1 MARTGTTSIHRA
13 GRLTVYDLFQV
24 AVRASPNGLALAT
37 AGRTMSLGELD
48 RRVRRLA
55 NQLHREGIGHGDR
68 IALLSE
74 NRAEFV
80 ECMLAATALGAI
92 VACQNWRLSVPE
104 LEDYVTLVTPKLA
117 IVSPRHATSLAAT
130 NTAVAEVLEFG
141 PAYEASLADGDETL
155 PDTAID
161 PEDGLLIIYTSGTMG
176 MPKGALVS
184 HRAQVARMIVVRMD
198 LCVAEDDAFVA
209 WAPMFHMVS
218 ANQVLGTLMGGGPVI
233 VVDGFDIRAI
243 VDAIRDQKIGR
254 LVLMPVMIEQILAM
268 IQAEAIIPRGIK
280 VAGAMADLVP
290 KTLIA
295 DISRALRAPYL
306 NSFGST
312 ETGLPPASRR
322 LLPEDIVPETVSKRQ
337 SSLCD
342 IRLLDPDGHEVAD
355 GDTGEVAMRGPTL
368 FKGYWNAA
376 ETNARDFGDALS
388 AWAICSVAT
397 LTAPMISWTGRN
409 T

>member
-13 GRLTVYDLFQV
+13 GRLTVYDLFRV
-24 AVRASPNGLALAT
+24 AVRASPNGLAT

-55 NQLHREGIGHGDR
+55 NQLHREGIGHRDR

-104 LEDYVTLVTPKLA
+104 LEDYVTLVTPKLG
-117 IVSPRHATSLAAT
+117 IVSPRHAT
-130 NTAVAEVLEFG
+130 
-141 PAYEASLADGDETL
+141 SLADGDETL

-198 LCVAEDDAFVA
+198 LRVAEDDAFVA

-233 VVDGFDIRAI
+233 VLDGFDIRAI

-322 LLPEDIVPETVSKRQ
+322 LLPEDIVPETLSKRQ

-368 FKGYWNAA
+368 FNGYWNAA

-388 AWAICSVAT
+388 AWAICSVAI